1 MSVPVGSYLSAFNDA
16 AMEGNLVKMRELR
29 SQYPEVNLDYPLIL
43 AAQEGHLEMIK
54 YLVKEGGNPRAQAD
68 QALFRAATEGHL
80 GVVAYLLS
88 LGADVNAGDNMPL
101 LNAAYEG
108 HLDVLKLL
116 RQHTSASVEFTAT
129 QLSVMRYLLD
139 TGADVTVDRVPSTP
153 EGEEALECLVD
164 IRGSEGILNPE
175 IIRFLEK
182 RASTATI
189 ERGMLGTRL
198 SQNLASMISNY
209 Y

>member
-1 MSVPVGSYLSAFNDA
+1 MSIPVNEA
-16 AMEGNLVKMRELR
+16 AMKGDLVKMRELR

-54 YLVKEGGNPRAQAD
+54 YLVKEGGNPRVQAD
-68 QALFRAATEGHL
+68 QALIRAAAEGHL
-80 GVVAYLLS
+80 SVVAYLLS
-88 LGADVNAGDNMPL
+88 LGADVNAGDGEPL

-116 RQHTSASVEFTAT
+116 HQHTSANVEFITT
-129 QLSVMRYLLD
+129 RLSVMRYLLS
-139 TGADVTVDRVPSTP
+139 TGANVTVDSVPSTP

-164 IRGSEGILNPE
+164 IKGSEGILDPE
-175 IIRFLEK
+175 IIHFLEK
-182 RASTATI
+182 RKASTTTI

-198 SQNLASMISNY
+198 SQDLASMISNY